1 MVIDKHGDCWWN
13 VPTTLSSQCIISV
26 ASFPFDTQKCHATI
40 GSWTYSANKIN
51 ITYSQPN
58 ADLSYFIDDGDWLVE
73 SALLHNRLRHYEYY
87 GKQELPSADVIFT
100 LKIKR
105 LTKYYTVNIIVP
117 STIIWVLTL
126 LSFILPSDNGE
137 RVTLVISAL
146 LSLSVYMLIASSFL
160 PETSKAVPVL
170 VRYYLGVFIAT
181 ALCLGA
187 TCWTLKLQNMT
198 SHMGKRFEAII
209 RILECIFYC
218 ECKKCM
224 LSSDHE
230 SNAGSNT
237 KDICMKNVMG
247 SEQESNTDDIGMKNR
262 VEIEQESNVDD
273 IGSKNVAKIE
283 HESNTDDIGSENM
296 EEALLKEL
304 RLLIGELRSKNGEL
318 RSTNGE
324 LRSKNEEE
332 ERFAKEW
339 KGAAKVLD
347 RFFLLVFS
355 AMYAG
360 LVIYLLSRM

>member
-1 MVIDKHGDCWWN
+1 M
-13 VPTTLSSQCIISV
+13 SV

-40 GSWTYSANKIN
+40 GSWSYSANKIN

-58 ADLSYFIDDGDWLVE
+58 ADLSHFIDDGDWLVK
-73 SALLHNRLRHYEYY
+73 SALLHNKLRHYEYY

-105 LTKYYTVNIIVP
+105 LAQYYGVNIIVP

-160 PETSKAVPVL
+160 PETSNAVPAL

-198 SHMGKRFEAII
+198 SRMGERFEAII
-209 RILECIFYC
+209 IILACLFCC
-218 ECKKCM
+218 EFKKCM

-230 SNAGSNT
+230 SNA
-237 KDICMKNVMG
+237 
-247 SEQESNTDDIGMKNR
+247 DDT
-262 VEIEQESNVDD
+262 
-273 IGSKNVAKIE
+273 GSKNVAKIE
-283 HESNTDDIGSENM
+283 QGSNTRDVVMKNVVGSEQESNADDTDPKNVTKIEQESNTDDTGSENM

-318 RSTNGE
+318 RS
-324 LRSKNEEE
+324 KNEKEE
-332 ERFAKEW
+332 EFAKQW
-339 KGAAKVLD
+339 KRAAKVLD

-355 AMYAG
+355 AMYAC
-360 LVIYLLSRM
+360 LVIYLLSKM

>member
-13 VPTTLSSQCIISV
+13 VPTTLSSRCIISV
-26 ASFPFDTQKCHATI
+26 SSFPFDTQKCHATI

-87 GKQELPSADVIFT
+87 GKQELPSAVVILT

-105 LTKYYTVNIIVP
+105 LTKYYSVNIIAP

-126 LSFILPSDNGE
+126 LSFILPSDNAK
-137 RVTLVISAL
+137 RVALVISAI

-187 TCWTLKLQNMT
+187 TCWTIKLRNMT
-198 SHMGKRFEAII
+198 SLMGKRFEAII
-209 RILECIFYC
+209 RILERFFLCK
-218 ECKKCM
+218 CKKCTPA
-224 LSSDHE
+224 SDHE
-230 SNAGSNT
+230 SNADDTGSKNVVKIEQGSNT
-237 KDICMKNVMG
+237 GDIVM
-247 SEQESNTDDIGMKNR
+247 ENR
-262 VEIEQESNVDD
+262 MEIEQESNVDD

-283 HESNTDDIGSENM
+283 QGSNTGDIGMENM

-304 RLLIGELRSKNGEL
+304 RLLF
-318 RSTNGE
+318 GE

-332 ERFAKEW
+332 EFAKQW

-355 AMYAG
+355 VIYAG
-360 LVIYLLSRM
+360 LVIYLLSSI